1 MAPSRPYDGGPA
13 TGGLPRHAFREQD
26 AVWKDLLAMGEAVVG
41 SLEKSV
47 MAVCDGRVD
56 LIAEVKEEEEESD
69 RKEVQIE
76 QETLRILALFEPV
89 ASDLRRMATVLK
101 VNRDWERIADLALR
115 VARRVR
121 KLGRKHPEVIA
132 PESLK
137 DLARMVLEHVRSA
150 QAVLVN
156 VDAEAARKVIAGDQ
170 QVDDAYR
177 GVRRQLK
184 EQTAAHAD
192 QLDGWL
198 LLLNSA
204 RNLER
209 IADHATGIAQTVV
222 FLQEGTIIRHASP
235 K

>member
-1 MAPSRPYDGGPA
+1 MKA
-13 TGGLPRHAFREQD
+13 
-26 AVWKDLLAMGEAVVG
+26 
-41 SLEKSV
+41 
-47 MAVCDGRVD
+47 
-56 LIAEVKEEEEESD
+56 
-69 RKEVQIE
+69 QIE

-137 DLARMVLEHVRSA
+137 DLARTVLAHVRSA

-222 FLQEGTIIRHASP
+222 FLQEGTIIRHSGP